1 MAKQIVQFRYYNDD
15 NENDNDNQPAGKKYI
30 DFCKDGSVFTPYL
43 PFTQINIQ
51 TMPGVR
57 MYLNNDIVNPVIIGS
72 TGIYQLDLEGISEI
86 TDLYF
91 STASMEMIR
100 DNDEGYLIIDVISNA
115 E

>member
-1 MAKQIVQFRYYNDD
+1 MAKQIMQFRYYNED
-15 NENDNDNQPAGKKYI
+15 NNDNQPAGNTYE
-30 DFCKDGSVFTPYL
+30 DFCKDGKLFTPYL
-43 PFTQINIQ
+43 PFTQIGIQ

-57 MYLNNDIVNPVIIGS
+57 MYLNNNTIGPVIIGS

-91 STASMEMIR
+91 DTTSMEMIKK
-100 DNDEGYLIIDVISNA
+100 NPGGYLIIDVVSNV

>member
-1 MAKQIVQFRYYNDD
+1 MAKQIMQFRYYNDED
-15 NENDNDNQPAGKKYI
+15 NNDNQPGNVTCEN
-30 DFCKDGSVFTPYL
+30 FTSGSVFTPYL
-43 PFTQINIQ
+43 PFTQIGIQ

-57 MYLNNDIVNPVIIGS
+57 MYLNNNTVGPVIIGS

-91 STASMEMIR
+91 DTTSMEMIR
-100 DNDEGYLIIDVISNA
+100 DNPGGYLIIDVVSNV